1 MAFRP
6 GSPLPGTGSRAG
18 VMPDQSRPDPL
29 FILDKI
35 HRSLITKYVI
45 DLSYA
50 KISCTYVLVSI

>member
-1 MAFRP
+1 MAFRS

-18 VMPDQSRPDPL
+18 VMPEQSRPNPL

-50 KISCTYVLVSI
+50 KILYTYVLVSI